1 MLGFGA
7 GGSSDVGFV
16 SQKLGTFLARP
27 NKEDLT
33 IMRNLMA
40 SRKIPPVIDR
50 RYSLGEVPEAIRYL
64 GKGHARGKVVITFE
78 PNNQSLTTR

>member
-1 MLGFGA
+1 MLAFGA
-7 GGSSDVGFV
+7 GGSSDVGLV

-27 NKEDLT
+27 NIGDLT
-33 IMRNLMA
+33 IMRILMA

-64 GKGHARGKVVITFE
+64 GEGHAQEK
-78 PNNQSLTTR
+78 